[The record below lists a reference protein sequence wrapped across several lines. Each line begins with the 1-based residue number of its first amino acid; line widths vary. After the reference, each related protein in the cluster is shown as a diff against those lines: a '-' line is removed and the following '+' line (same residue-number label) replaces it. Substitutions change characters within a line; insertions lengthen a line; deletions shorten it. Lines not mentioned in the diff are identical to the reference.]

1 MYKVMLIDD
10 EKFIRKSLLNRIH
23 WDRWGLQV
31 EAEAENGV
39 EALQMIEQFRPQI
52 VFVDIRMP
60 LMDGLEFIQ
69 EARKRY
75 SDIHY
80 IITSAY
86 DDFDYARQAISL
98 GVDDYILKPV
108 KVPEVER
115 LLERIVHKLTEE
127 ELSRRL
133 KEKSGEEGI
142 HAQIFGDKV
151 AALAFFMEENEGT
164 ELIIHSELQSSLGHL
179 KGVYLYRIP
188 DYPYADCYT
197 YLLSGNDLEEQEIF
211 EAVTRVWAV
220 LKEKEGNTAWSGMHP
235 QSEIREA
242 VRECVGLLKSKI
254 FYPERKIL
262 RRDIREKEHEKIEEA
277 QLGQIRHIF
286 ESLYR
291 QIPNGNYAAI
301 RGELMLLPGLVVN
314 KNNRIVVIENCIME
328 LILLLKRMA
337 RREMDEL
344 EADILFQHVREK
356 DYLLGYRT
364 EKELKDTLKELI
376 GYVCET
382 REKEERKE
390 LITEIKDYI
399 RNNYSENLSAAEIA
413 GVFFLNTSYLSTL
426 FREKTGM
433 TMKTYIEAVRMEKAK
448 QMMPN
453 KELSI
458 TEIAAYTGYSDP
470 NYFSK
475 VFRKYTGMSPRGYR
489 DEIEVERL

>member
-1 MYKVMLIDD
+1 M
-10 EKFIRKSLLNRIH
+10 
-23 WDRWGLQV
+23 
-31 EAEAENGV
+31 
-39 EALQMIEQFRPQI
+39 
-52 VFVDIRMP
+52 
-60 LMDGLEFIQ
+60 
-69 EARKRY
+69 
-75 SDIHY
+75 
-80 IITSAY
+80 
-86 DDFDYARQAISL
+86 
-98 GVDDYILKPV
+98 
-108 KVPEVER
+108 
-115 LLERIVHKLTEE
+115 
-127 ELSRRL
+127 
-133 KEKSGEEGI
+133 
-142 HAQIFGDKV
+142 
-151 AALAFFMEENEGT
+151 
-164 ELIIHSELQSSLGHL
+164 
-179 KGVYLYRIP
+179 YLYRIP
-188 DYPYADCYT
+188 DYPYVDCYM

-235 QSEIREA
+235 QSEIKEA

-262 RRDIREKEHEKIEEA
+262 RRDILEKEHQKIEED
-277 QLGQIRHIF
+277 QLSQIHHIF
-286 ESLYR
+286 ESVYR

-301 RGELMLLPGLVVN
+301 RGELMLLPGLIVN
-314 KNNRIVVIENCIME
+314 KNNRIVVIENCIMDF
-328 LILLLKRMA
+328 ILLLKRMA

-344 EADILFQHVREK
+344 EADILFRHVREK

-364 EKELKDTLKELI
+364 EKELKDTLKKLI
-376 GYVCET
+376 CYICET

-475 VFRKYTGMSPRGYR
+475 VFRKYTGVSPRGYR
-489 DEIEVERL
+489 DEIEVEKL